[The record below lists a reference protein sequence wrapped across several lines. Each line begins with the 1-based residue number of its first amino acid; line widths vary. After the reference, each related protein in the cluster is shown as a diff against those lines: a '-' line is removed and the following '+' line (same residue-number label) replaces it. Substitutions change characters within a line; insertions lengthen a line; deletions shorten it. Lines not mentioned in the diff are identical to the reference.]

1 MLRPT
6 KVLQGPHISAHHI
19 SVISTY
25 QRPSEFPRLENSAQ
39 LTLKVIVHLGCSQVD
54 DSCWLKMAV
63 HYRKLDTNI
72 IHGIFHVISCY
83 LISWYGIR
91 YAAIS
96 FPNDFHAHPE
106 VWDWESYNT
115 QGVWHHATRN
125 YVNVTWVSLPQ
136 QLSPQ
141 ILCQVASQHMQ
152 PLSSVM
158 TLRMKNNTSLAVSAQ
173 FLIKKIVQQQN
184 AVNQQEA
191 KRNMWLLSSQHVSP
205 LHPPWP
211 YTFVMHLALLRQF
224 GPSIWWGHHQ
234 YPHCRTRSQKR
245 PHDDLRPFASTGR
258 RRSLSIHATHRH
270 HRALLV
276 LQDVIQ

>member
-54 DSCWLKMAV
+54 DSCWLKMA
-63 HYRKLDTNI
+63 HYRKLDANI

-91 YAAIS
+91 NAAIS

-136 QLSPQ
+136 QLCLSPD
-141 ILCQVASQHMQ
+141 LM
-152 PLSSVM
+152 SSRFA
-158 TLRMKNNTSLAVSAQ
+158 THAAIIQ
-173 FLIKKIVQQQN
+173 CDDPQD
-184 AVNQQEA
+184 EE
-191 KRNMWLLSSQHVSP
+191 QHV
-205 LHPPWP
+205 
-211 YTFVMHLALLRQF
+211 F
-224 GPSIWWGHHQ
+224 GSLCSVSDQEDSATTKCSEPA
-234 YPHCRTRSQKR
+234 RS
-245 PHDDLRPFASTGR
+245 
-258 RRSLSIHATHRH
+258 
-270 HRALLV
+270 
-276 LQDVIQ
+276 